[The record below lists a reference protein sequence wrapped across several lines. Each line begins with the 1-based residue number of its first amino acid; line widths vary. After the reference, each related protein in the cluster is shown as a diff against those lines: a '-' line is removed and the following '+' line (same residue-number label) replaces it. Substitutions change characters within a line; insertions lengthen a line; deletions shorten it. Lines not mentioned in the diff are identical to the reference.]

1 MQLPSHSHKNRFLIP
16 FFGLTVV
23 LLVSLAPPTSSC
35 TEQEKSSLIKFLS
48 GLWKDGGLT
57 VSWRSDTDCCSWE
70 GITCS
75 LNRAV
80 TDVSLASQGLE
91 GSTSP
96 FLGNL
101 TSLLRLNLSR
111 NSLSGGLPLELV
123 SSSSIIVLDV
133 SFNRLTGGLH
143 KLPSSTPARPLQVLN
158 ISSNLLTGP
167 FPSTIWKTMNNLIA
181 LNASNNRFTGAI
193 PTYFCNGS
201 PSLVVL
207 ELSFNKLSG
216 SIPPGLGGCSMLTV
230 LRGGYNNLSGTL
242 PDELSNAASLECLS
256 FPNNY
261 LQGVLDS
268 ACIFSLRNLRTI
280 DLGGNYFNGRIPDSV
295 GQLKRLEKFQLG
307 HNNLS

>member
-1 MQLPSHSHKNRFLIP
+1 MQLFSHSHKIP

-23 LLVSLAPPTSSC
+23 LLVSLASPTSSC

-48 GLWKDGGLT
+48 GLWKDGGLK
-57 VSWRSDTDCCSWE
+57 VSWQSDTDCCSWE

-75 LNRAV
+75 LDRLV
-80 TDVSLASQGLE
+80 TDVPLASQGLE
-91 GSTSP
+91 GSISP
-96 FLGNL
+96 FLGNP
-101 TSLLRLNLSR
+101 TSLSC
-111 NSLSGGLPLELV
+111 NSL
-123 SSSSIIVLDV
+123 IIVLDV

-143 KLPSSTPARPLQVLN
+143 ELPSSTPARPLQALN

-167 FPSTIWKTMNNLIA
+167 FPSTIWKTMDNLIA
-181 LNASNNRFTGAI
+181 LNAAI

-216 SIPPGLGGCSMLTV
+216 SIPPGLGDYSILTV

-242 PDELSNAASLECLS
+242 PDELSNATSLECLS

-268 ACIFSLRNLRTI
+268 AHIFSLRNL
-280 DLGGNYFNGRIPDSV
+280 
-295 GQLKRLEKFQLG
+295 
-307 HNNLS
+307 